1 MADHLLNQ
9 YLGLYGGPP
18 ACDSFYTFVS
28 PGAAAACS
36 AIDCCYTPVVGTTN
50 LFSVANGFLVGSSF
64 TVYEAGSTAKPG
76 PTCGVNTGCYFAA
89 CATSST
95 ALASFSFYLNPGSLL
110 DMTFYVTSEPYT
122 DSIALCRNIGSLY
135 ISYPDPSNLGVLSTV
150 SGSKPAWYNLPN
162 DSYGCSDTALNAG
175 NYISVPYAYAYDPV
189 AGATIYRADLNYI
202 VYDPHT
208 FECNASNFCCA
219 PAVDGYSTPDPSPS
233 GDPCK
238 FKCFYTGES
247 GESLP
252 DLWGDAD
259 LVPPRNPT
267 VVIANYTY
275 TCDVP
280 CGVKITFDTRSKGHI
295 SGVPLLVYEDK
306 IDVSFACSK
315 ECYTPA

>member
-1 MADHLLNQ
+1 MAGHLLNQ
-9 YLGLYGGPP
+9 YLGLHGGPP
-18 ACDSFYTFVS
+18 ACDSFYAFVS
-28 PGAAAACS
+28 PGATSACS
-36 AIDCCYTPVVGTTN
+36 AIDCCYTPVVGITN
-50 LFSVANGFLVGSSF
+50 IFSSAGFLVSGAGSSF
-64 TVYEAGSTAKPG
+64 TVYEAGSTATPG
-76 PTCGVNTGCYFAA
+76 PTCGFNTSCYFAA

-122 DSIALCRNIGSLY
+122 DSIASCKNIGSLY

-150 SGSKPAWYNLPN
+150 SGSNPAWYNLPS

-175 NYISVPYAYAYDPV
+175 NYISVPYAYAYVPA
-189 AGATIYRADLNYI
+189 AGATTYRADLNYI

-208 FECNASNFCCA
+208 FECNVSNFCCA
-219 PAVDGYSTPDPSPS
+219 PEDGYSTPTPVAS
-233 GDPCK
+233 GGACI
-238 FKCFYTGES
+238 FKCFYTG
-247 GESLP
+247 GPLG
-252 DLWGDAD
+252 DFWDDAD
-259 LVPPRNPT
+259 LIPPRNPT

-280 CGVKITFDTRSKGHI
+280 CGVKITFVPRSKGNI

-306 IDVSFACSK
+306 LDVSFACNK